1 MTAGPDS
8 APGGGSRRLP
18 GGRRDRRPPS
28 TPFLLATRIILLL
41 GGGVI
46 AVCLVATTTYAVAG
60 VLVRTS
66 ERADDTLTGT
76 FDRVDVH
83 VSGSID
89 IHPGP
94 EGEAR
99 IVRRSDYSFDQ
110 PEVTQRIV
118 EGVLELSYECRGV
131 SVICHHDV
139 DLAVPPGVELVIEAN
154 HAVVTDTT
162 GPVRI
167 RSGGGAAE
175 LERVSGPV
183 DVQVGGGSVTG
194 RDLRS
199 THVEAKA
206 GGGSVELDFAEPPE
220 WVDTSA
226 GAGHIGI
233 VLPRGEASY
242 RVDADA
248 GLGDSQVSVRTDP
261 VSPRIIRA
269 SAGAGDVVVR
279 YGPD

>member
-1 MTAGPDS
+1 MTAALDH
-8 APGGGSRRLP
+8 PGGRVP
-18 GGRRDRRPPS
+18 GGRRDRRPPT
-28 TPFLLATRIILLL
+28 TPFLLAVRIVLLL
-41 GGGVI
+41 GGGLLTVS
-46 AVCLVATTTYAVAG
+46 LVASTAYSVAG

-66 ERADDTLTGT
+66 ERADDTVTGA
-76 FDRVDVH
+76 FERVDVH
-83 VSGSID
+83 VSGSIEV
-89 IHPGP
+89 HPGP
-94 EGEAR
+94 AGEAR
-99 IVRRSDYSFDQ
+99 IIRRSDFSFDR

-118 EGVLELSYECRGV
+118 DGVLELRFGCRGV
-131 SVICHHDV
+131 SVICDHDV
-139 DLAVPPGVELVIEAN
+139 DLAVPSGVELVIEAN

-162 GPVRI
+162 GPIRI

-175 LERVSGPV
+175 MERVSGPI
-183 DVQVGGGSVTG
+183 DARVGGGAIIG

-199 THVEAKA
+199 TQVQANA
-206 GGGSVELDFAEPPE
+206 GGGSVELDFAQPPD
-220 WVDTSA
+220 WVDASA

-233 VLPRGEASY
+233 VLPRGEATY

-261 VSPRIIRA
+261 GSPRVIRA

>member
-1 MTAGPDS
+1 MS
-8 APGGGSRRLP
+8 
-18 GGRRDRRPPS
+18 GRRDRRPPA
-28 TPFLLATRIILLL
+28 TPFLLAARIILLF
-41 GGGVI
+41 GGGLLTV
-46 AVCLVATTTYAVAG
+46 ALVATTAYSLAG

-66 ERADDTLTGT
+66 ERADDRVTGS
-76 FDRVDVH
+76 FERVEVH

-89 IHPGP
+89 VHPGP

-99 IVRRSDYSFDQ
+99 VIRRSDFSFERPDI
-110 PEVTQRIV
+110 TQRIV
-118 EGVLELSYECRGV
+118 DGVLELDFGCRGV
-131 SVICHHDV
+131 SVICDHDV
-139 DLAVPPGVELVIEAN
+139 DLAVPPDVELVIEAN

-162 GPVRI
+162 GPIRI

-175 LERVSGPV
+175 MERVSGPI
-183 DVQVGGGSVTG
+183 DARVGGGAIIG

-199 THVEAKA
+199 THVQANA
-206 GGGSVELDFAEPPE
+206 GGGSVELDFAQPPE
-220 WVDTSA
+220 WVDASA

-233 VLPRGEASY
+233 VLPRGEATY

-248 GLGDSQVSVRTDP
+248 GLGDSRVSVRTDP